1 MLRNWKGTT
10 HAPAEALAPQVSV
23 PVLVLMA
30 ERDPDF
36 PDPGAEARWIT
47 ETVKGPARFV
57 IVDDAGHYPHSQQ
70 PDVVN
75 AELVE
80 FLRA

>member
-1 MLRNWKGTT
+1 VLGE
-10 HAPAEALAPQVSV
+10 HAHLATQGIETAD
-23 PVLVLMA
+23 VLVEAGL
-30 ERDPDF
+30 PY
-36 PDPGAEARWIT
+36 AEARWIT